1 MRHLIVVAALMTAL
15 SGPANGQQAGPDI
28 RSREDAMAQRSRVGA
43 LRADRPAPR
52 SERTAAA
59 TPPDAWSDQDPAD
72 SLYRAAREALNRR
85 SYSQAAYL
93 FSQIYSRHP
102 KSTYSPDAYYWEAYV
117 RYLNGSSENLDK
129 ARELLTRQRRLFP
142 DAKTSGDAQDLVA
155 RINTRLARGGDAR
168 AAQEVVAMAEAAADS
183 RPTSTV
189 RSTGGRAGEPSRATA
204 RSASGRRGRSEC
216 SDDNDDEKMAAL
228 NALLQMD
235 EDRALPILKKVMAR
249 RDEGSI
255 CLRRKAVFLISQH
268 SGNDAES
275 MLLTAVRQDPDAEV
289 RQQAVFWLGQAG
301 GANAAA
307 ALDSILRSST
317 DPEVQEKAI
326 FALSQQ
332 RSPKALQSLRDF
344 AMKKSAPTEL
354 RQNAIFWIGQSE
366 GADNIRWLKSI
377 YQTVDDEEL
386 KDKIIFSVSQ
396 GDGREAKQWL
406 VEVAGNQG
414 ESIEI
419 RKKALFWLGQSNG
432 ASLPELFGLYDR
444 FTDRE
449 MRDQLIFVYSQR
461 NEKAAVDK
469 LVSIA
474 KTEKDRDLR
483 KKALFWLS
491 QSKDPRVVEVL
502 EDILSKP

>member
-1 MRHLIVVAALMTAL
+1 MRHPMLIAVLVTAL
-15 SGPANGQQAGPDI
+15 TGQSIAQPGGQEL
-28 RSREDAMAQRSRVGA
+28 RSPVDAMSQRARN
-43 LRADRPAPR
+43 
-52 SERTAAA
+52 
-59 TPPDAWSDQDPAD
+59 TPPNAWNEQDPAD

-85 SYSQAAYL
+85 SYTQAAYL
-93 FSQIYSRHP
+93 FSEIYTRHP
-102 KSTYSPDAYYWEAYV
+102 KSTYSPDAYYWEAYT
-117 RYLNGSSENLDK
+117 RYLNGSSENLGR
-129 ARELLTRQRRLFP
+129 ARELLTQQRRLYP

-168 AAQEVVAMAEAAADS
+168 AAEQVVAMAEAAADS
-183 RPTSTV
+183 RPT
-189 RSTGGRAGEPSRATA
+189 RS
-204 RSASGRRGRSEC
+204 SGNRRGRSAC
-216 SDDNDDEKMAAL
+216 SDDDDDDKMAAL

-249 RDEGSI
+249 RDEASI

-268 SGNDAES
+268 SGDNAES
-275 MLLTAVRQDPDAEV
+275 MLLAAVRQDPDGEV
-289 RQQAVFWLGQAG
+289 RQQAVFWLGQSG
-301 GANAAA
+301 GEHAAA
-307 ALDSILRSST
+307 ALDSILRSSA
-317 DPEVQEKAI
+317 DHEVQEKAI

-332 RSPKALQSLRDF
+332 GSPKAMQSLRDF
-344 AMKKSAPTEL
+344 AMKKSAPTGL

-366 GADNIRWLKSI
+366 GADNVRWLKSI

-386 KDKIIFSVSQ
+386 KEKIIFSVSQ

-414 ESIEI
+414 EPIEI
-419 RKKALFWLGQSNG
+419 RKKALFWLGQSSG
-432 ASLPELFGLYDR
+432 TSLPELFTLYDR

-474 KTEKDRDLR
+474 KTEKDRELR

>member
-1 MRHLIVVAALMTAL
+1 MRHPMMIAALLTALTGQAFGQQRGQELRSQVDAMSARVRVLAGRTEQMTARIGS
-15 SGPANGQQAGPDI
+15 SGRN
-28 RSREDAMAQRSRVGA
+28 
-43 LRADRPAPR
+43 
-52 SERTAAA
+52 
-59 TPPDAWSDQDPAD
+59 TPPNAWNDQDPAD

-85 SYSQAAYL
+85 SYTQAAYL
-93 FSQIYSRHP
+93 FSEIYTRHP

-117 RYLNGSSENLDK
+117 RYLNGSSENLGR
-129 ARELLTRQRRLFP
+129 ARELLAQQRRLFP

-168 AAQEVVAMAEAAADS
+168 AAEEVVAMAEAAADS

-189 RSTGGRAGEPSRATA
+189 TSSGGRAGGTSRGVA
-204 RSASGRRGRSEC
+204 RSTSRRGRSEC
-216 SDDNDDEKMAAL
+216 SDDDDDDKMAAL

-249 RDEGSI
+249 RDEASI

-268 SGNDAES
+268 SGDDAES
-275 MLLTAVRQDPDAEV
+275 MLLAAVRQDPDGEV
-289 RQQAVFWLGQAG
+289 RQQAVFWLGQSG
-301 GANAAA
+301 GEHAAS
-307 ALDSILRSST
+307 ALDSILRSSS

-332 RSPKALQSLRDF
+332 GSSKAMQSLRDF

-366 GADNIRWLKSI
+366 GADNVRWLKSI

-419 RKKALFWLGQSNG
+419 RKKALFWLGQSSG
-432 ASLPELFGLYDR
+432 TSLPELFSLYDR

-474 KTEKDRDLR
+474 KTEKDRELR